1 MSASIGLDWAL
12 VGDYGNLA
20 ILTADNISKDSS
32 IYTKAKSAVISQADT
47 FVNCSSNSP
56 YGVADVYKRQ
66 LLSLSSMHLKMRHG
80 YLTAERNF
88 TERY

>member
-1 MSASIGLDWAL
+1 MKMLLNGMSASIGLDWAL

-56 YGVADVYKRQ
+56 YGVAITKFNWGSNMTVANAGII
-66 LLSLSSMHLKMRHG
+66 LWCCI
-80 YLTAERNF
+80 
-88 TERY
+88 